1 MAGTRAVLIVP
12 SPANIGI
19 VTHNPPSF
27 STESTLVV
35 SERSWAD
42 EEVGAL
48 SSVIIVSPNVTSL
61 TILNAPRIVGKCSEV
76 TGEARPDISHP
87 LASREMH
94 CIYNLTKSRV
104 IPYRLEQRGSED
116 ACVYS

>member
-1 MAGTRAVLIVP
+1 MAGTRTVLIVP

-19 VTHNPPSF
+19 VTHNPPSC

-35 SERSWAD
+35 SDRSWA
-42 EEVGAL
+42 EEKAGEL
-48 SSVIIVSPNVTSL
+48 SSVIIASPSVTSL
-61 TILNAPRIVGKCSEV
+61 TIPNAPRIVGKCSEV

-94 CIYNLTKSRV
+94 CI
-104 IPYRLEQRGSED
+104 
-116 ACVYS
+116 